1 MAKIYYNMIVAGKI
15 TLDQVP
21 VKFKEAVIK
30 LLDEE

>member
-21 VKFKEAVIK
+21 AKFKDAVIE
-30 LLDEE
+30 LLENN